1 MAIAFVG
8 RMFES
13 LATDNLLHYNLSAI
27 FVSSASDGKR
37 FSRLMGTSLAL
48 YLAGMASSPT
58 LAGLLPSFL
67 SSFILA
73 LALFAASAL
82 YLAVLVPITNQASQ
96 RGVDATEGVSA
107 RSRYLSF
114 HRPLVDLF
122 RDRRVML
129 PGVALLLYN
138 ITQAYLFPALM
149 VYTTLEFSFTGREN
163 GYVISVAASV
173 SAISLLV
180 VFEVLPRLKK
190 MLGVGGDDAREAASS
205 TRQNLIC
212 AVLVMSLQL
221 AALPLITLT
230 ANGWQIFPLVALL
243 AFGIGAPSFIKS
255 YGVALAKDKTAAVAS
270 LAMMEIVG
278 GLLSVL
284 ILGFFQSW
292 LGQKAV
298 FFAAAGHVAA
308 ALLSMIGSRLIHG
321 HQVAQSEEA

>member
-13 LATDNLLHYNLSAI
+13 LATDNLLHYNLSTI
-27 FVSSASDGKR
+27 FVSSAPEGKR

-48 YLAGMASSPT
+48 YLAGMAASPT

-73 LALFAASAL
+73 LALFAVSAL
-82 YLAVLVPITNQASQ
+82 YLAVLVPINSRAAQ
-96 RGVDATEGVSA
+96 RDVDALEGGSM
-107 RSRYLSF
+107 RGRYLSF

-138 ITQAYLFPALM
+138 ITQAYLFPTLM

-163 GYVISVAASV
+163 GYVMPIAASV
-173 SAISLLV
+173 SAVSLLV
-180 VFEVLPRLKK
+180 VFQVYPRLKK
-190 MLGVGGDDAREAASS
+190 MLGVGGDDARDDAKSS
-205 TRQNLIC
+205 RQNLIC
-212 AVLVMSLQL
+212 AVLVISLQL
-221 AALPLITLT
+221 VALPLITFT
-230 ANGWQIFPLVALL
+230 TKGWQIFPLVALL

-255 YGVALAKDKTAAVAS
+255 YGVALAKEKTAAVAS

-278 GLLSVL
+278 GMLSMI

-308 ALLSMIGSRLIHG
+308 ALLSMIGSRLIYG
-321 HQVAQSEEA
+321 QQVAQSEEA